1 MSDTNYLDMSD
12 EEVMNMSYPL
22 EESTTEKPVDSSEE
36 VLQES
41 DVSVSTDVDNS
52 TEELTEATV
61 ETTKEVTDTDVT
73 EQTATSNVDGQSSK
87 PESQPLDTEAAIDY
101 KAAYE
106 KVLAPFKANGR
117 QIKVDS
123 IEDAV
128 QLMQMGA
135 NYSKRMQELKPHMR
149 TIKMLESAD
158 INEDQLNLLIEVAKG
173 KPEAIKKIVA
183 DTQLDTY
190 SLDSENDAKYTP
202 ADYRVN
208 DSELELDS
216 VIQELQSSPV
226 FNRTAEI
233 VSKEWDAQSKAAIA
247 STPVI
252 LKTINQHV
260 ESGFYDQVMAEVDK
274 RAMLGRIP
282 QGLPMVEVYGRVA
295 QEMSMQV
302 QQQQPNTGSNMNVNV
317 QQTNQQ
323 ANTQQVQDTRRLAQ
337 KKAIAPTKTT
347 VSTKPSG
354 DFLNMSDEEFER
366 YAKDGLFKVV

>member
-22 EESTTEKPVDSSEE
+22 EESTTEQPVDSSNE
-36 VLQES
+36 VLEES
-41 DVSVSTDVDNS
+41 DVSVNTDVDNS
-52 TEELTEATV
+52 TEELTEAPV
-61 ETTKEVTDTDVT
+61 EPTEGFTDTDVT
-73 EQTATSNVDGQSSK
+73 EQTATSNVDEHNSK

-149 TIKMLESAD
+149 TIKMLESAG

-295 QEMSMQV
+295 QEMSMQG
-302 QQQQPNTGSNMNVNV
+302 QQPNTGGNL

-323 ANTQQVQDTRRLAQ
+323 ANPQQAQDTRRLAQ

-366 YAKDGLFKVV
+366 YTKDGLFKVV